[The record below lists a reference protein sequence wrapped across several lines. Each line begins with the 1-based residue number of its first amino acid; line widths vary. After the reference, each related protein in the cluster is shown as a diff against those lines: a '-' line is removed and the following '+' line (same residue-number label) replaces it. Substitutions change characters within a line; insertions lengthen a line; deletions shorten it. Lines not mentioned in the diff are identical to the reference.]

1 VILSWVCCWVFSCGD
16 DCGVE
21 LGCIVLMMPPVGH
34 ERGCAAGCMTDW
46 PEVRGEI
53 EEAATGAVAGLS
65 AAGRMFG

>member
-1 VILSWVCCWVFSCGD
+1 
-16 DCGVE
+16 
-21 LGCIVLMMPPVGH
+21 MMPPVGH